1 MKCKVIRYVIIT
13 FMFVLSTIY
22 LFTIPV
28 QAATVVIPPI
38 EPPLPVGLPDF
49 TDYNTYLDVS
59 MIERVRTM
67 YINLLSSQYNNDV
80 SENYIIMLTH
90 SPNSSVFTFTCF
102 NIPEMAYATY
112 TDRPNEVIYYNM
124 GQHYVLY
131 IYDAS
136 NQSWIDNNFSG
147 GWVNNFTV
155 RYEDLMSFGNGW
167 VVDMAYD
174 ELYTRSGQLFWSKDV
189 EITQIGVT
197 PLPSVPDLDN
207 PEIDN
212 PSSPTLPSQPP
223 YDPTIS
229 VGENIGNWF
238 SWLGSLIAALFNN
251 LINNIKNF
259 FSNLFNNLK
268 SWLQGIKDEI
278 RNGFQN
284 LVNNLTSLFKP
295 FFDNITSLIDRI
307 REKINYFTEIPT
319 ISDIID
325 IFDNSTTFSIISG
338 FTSNVTSFVS
348 SFASVQEPE
357 TFTIPIHLENIDT
370 SLLPTLQTFYIDLG
384 VINSVKSLLRAFV
397 TAFITYG
404 LVITIIHSL
413 GNLLKGGS

>member
-28 QAATVVIPPI
+28 KASTVVIPPI
-38 EPPLPVGLPDF
+38 EPPLPVGLPNF
-49 TDYNTYLDVS
+49 TDYDSYLDVS

-67 YINLLSSQYNNDV
+67 YFNLLSTQYNNDV

-90 SPNSSVFTFTCF
+90 SPNSYTFTFTCF
-102 NIPEMAYATY
+102 NIPEMIYA
-112 TDRPNEVIYYNM
+112 NGEVRYYNM

-131 IYDAS
+131 IYDA
-136 NQSWIDNNFSG
+136 QTQTWTDNAFSG
-147 GWVNNFTV
+147 GWVSDFTV
-155 RYEDLMSFGNGW
+155 RYQDLMSFGNGW
-167 VVDMAYD
+167 IVDMAYD
-174 ELYTRSGQLFWSKDV
+174 ELYTRAGQLFWSKDV
-189 EITQIGVT
+189 EITQIGIT
-197 PLPSVPDLDN
+197 PLPPVPDLDN

-238 SWLGSLIAALFNN
+238 SWLGSLLSTLFNN
-251 LINNIKNF
+251 LLSNIKNF

-268 SWLQGIKDEI
+268 SWLQGLKDEI

-284 LVNNLTSLFKP
+284 IVNNLTSLFKP
-295 FFDNITSLIDRI
+295 FFDNITSLIDKI
-307 REKINYFTEIPT
+307 REKIAYITEIP
-319 ISDIID
+319 SVNDIVS
-325 IFDNSTTFSIISG
+325 IFDNSTTFNIISG

-357 TFTIPIHLENIDT
+357 TFTIPVHLENIDI
-370 SLLPTLQTFYIDLG
+370 SLLPRLQTFYIDLG